1 MRELDKIKV
10 PNNLDKLR
18 DKAIE
23 KGVKY
28 KKSQKRKVKYIGM
41 VAVFSLIF
49 TTGLV
54 TTGVADEIPL
64 LGNVFKELRNEL
76 GLRGEVKGV
85 NISTEPIVQNGI
97 SIQAQDAIC
106 DDYGVYVSFV
116 VKTDK
121 DKPFLNNLNDKQLL
135 VSERGVVYFEDG
147 ELETL
152 GLSGLQGKFIDEHTF
167 IGVKSFSFNGKKDI
181 PKNFNINVEFESVA
195 LNSVEDNVPR
205 VSGNWKFNIPV
216 EYKKGIKEI
225 NTNIKNRNI
234 EIEKI
239 SIGKLNTELVVKG
252 PKNIMQTDE
261 ATIFLYDDKGKEIY
275 SLNRFN
281 SDSDKVVYKFGGV
294 SEDTKEIKV
303 KFSDGTMKKVKI
315 N

>member
-85 NISTEPIVQNGI
+85 NISTEPIVQNGV

-135 VSERGVVYFEDG
+135 VSERGVVDFEEG

-225 NTNIKNRNI
+225 NTNIKNGNI

-239 SIGKLNTELVVKG
+239 SIGKLNTELVVKC

-275 SLNRFN
+275 YLNRFD

-294 SEDTKEIKV
+294 SEDTKEITV

>member
-10 PNNLDKLR
+10 PNNLDKLT

-85 NISTEPIVQNGI
+85 NISTEPIVQNGV

-121 DKPFLNNLNDKQLL
+121 DKPFLNDLNDKQLL
-135 VSERGVVYFEDG
+135 VSERGVVDFEDG

-225 NTNIKNRNI
+225 NTNIKNGNI

-239 SIGKLNTELVVKG
+239 NIGKLNTELVVKG

-275 SLNRFN
+275 LLNRFD

-294 SEDTKEIKV
+294 SEDTKEITV

-315 N
+315 D

>member
-10 PNNLDKLR
+10 PNNLDKLT

-85 NISTEPIVQNGI
+85 NISTEPIVQNGV

-121 DKPFLNNLNDKQLL
+121 DKPFLNDLNDKQLL
-135 VSERGVVYFEDG
+135 VSERGVVDFEDG

-225 NTNIKNRNI
+225 NTNIKNGNI

-239 SIGKLNTELVVKG
+239 NIGKLNTELVVKG

-275 SLNRFN
+275 LLNRFD

-294 SEDTKEIKV
+294 SEDTKEITV
-303 KFSDGTMKKVKI
+303 KFSDGTMKKVKMD
-315 N
+315 

>member
-10 PNNLDKLR
+10 PDNLDKLT

-85 NISTEPIVQNGI
+85 NISTEPIVQNGV

-121 DKPFLNNLNDKQLL
+121 DKPFLNDLNDKQLL
-135 VSERGVVYFEDG
+135 VSERGVVDFEDG

-225 NTNIKNRNI
+225 NTNIKNGNI

-239 SIGKLNTELVVKG
+239 NIGKLNTELVVKG

-275 SLNRFN
+275 LLNRFD

-294 SEDTKEIKV
+294 SEDTKEITV

-315 N
+315 D

>member
-10 PNNLDKLR
+10 PDNLDKLT

-85 NISTEPIVQNGI
+85 NISTEPIVQNGV

-121 DKPFLNNLNDKQLL
+121 DKPFLNDLNDKQLL
-135 VSERGVVYFEDG
+135 VSERGVVDFEDG

-152 GLSGLQGKFIDEHTF
+152 GLSGLQGKFIDENTF

-225 NTNIKNRNI
+225 NTNIKNGNI

-239 SIGKLNTELVVKG
+239 NIGKLNTELVVKG

-275 SLNRFN
+275 LLNRFD

-294 SEDTKEIKV
+294 SEDTKEITV

-315 N
+315 D

>member
-85 NISTEPIVQNGI
+85 NISTEPIVQNGV
-97 SIQAQDAIC
+97 SIQAQDALC

-135 VSERGVVYFEDG
+135 VSERGVVDFEDG

-225 NTNIKNRNI
+225 NTNIKNGNI

>member
-10 PNNLDKLR
+10 PNNLDKLT

-28 KKSQKRKVKYIGM
+28 KKSQKRKVKYIAM

-54 TTGVADEIPL
+54 TTGVADEIPI

-85 NISTEPIVQNGI
+85 NISTEPIVQNGV
-97 SIQAQDAIC
+97 SIQAQDALC

-135 VSERGVVYFEDG
+135 VSERGVVDFEEG

-225 NTNIKNRNI
+225 NTNIKNGNI

-275 SLNRFN
+275 SLNRFD

>member
-10 PNNLDKLR
+10 PNNLDKLT

-85 NISTEPIVQNGI
+85 NISTEPIIQNGV

-135 VSERGVVYFEDG
+135 VSERGVVDFEDG

-225 NTNIKNRNI
+225 NTNIKNGNI

-239 SIGKLNTELVVKG
+239 NIGKLNTELVVKG

-275 SLNRFN
+275 LLNRFD

-294 SEDTKEIKV
+294 SEDTKEITV

-315 N
+315 D

>member
-10 PNNLDKLR
+10 PNNLDKLT

-85 NISTEPIVQNGI
+85 NVSTEPIVQNGV

-121 DKPFLNNLNDKQLL
+121 DKPFLNDLNDKQLL
-135 VSERGVVYFEDG
+135 VSERGVVDFEDG

-225 NTNIKNRNI
+225 NTNIKNGNI

-275 SLNRFN
+275 SLNRFD

-294 SEDTKEIKV
+294 SEDTKEITV

>member
-10 PNNLDKLR
+10 PNNLDKLT

-85 NISTEPIVQNGI
+85 NISTEPIVQNGV

-121 DKPFLNNLNDKQLL
+121 DKPFLNDLNDKQLL
-135 VSERGVVYFEDG
+135 VSERGVVDFEDG

-225 NTNIKNRNI
+225 NTNIKNGNI

-239 SIGKLNTELVVKG
+239 NIGKLNTELVVKG
-252 PKNIMQTDE
+252 TKNIMQTDE

-275 SLNRFN
+275 LLNRFD

-294 SEDTKEIKV
+294 SEDTKEITV

-315 N
+315 D

>member
-10 PNNLDKLR
+10 PNNLDKLT

-28 KKSQKRKVKYIGM
+28 KKSQKRKVKYIAM

-54 TTGVADEIPL
+54 TTGVADEIPI

-85 NISTEPIVQNGI
+85 NVSTEPIVQNGV
-97 SIQAQDAIC
+97 SIQAQDALC

-135 VSERGVVYFEDG
+135 VSERGVVDFEDG

-225 NTNIKNRNI
+225 NTNIKNGNI

-275 SLNRFN
+275 SLNRFD

-294 SEDTKEIKV
+294 SEDTKEITV

>member
-10 PNNLDKLR
+10 PNNLDKLT

-28 KKSQKRKVKYIGM
+28 KKSQKRKVKYIAM

-54 TTGVADEIPL
+54 TTGVADEIPI

-85 NISTEPIVQNGI
+85 NISTEPIVQNGV
-97 SIQAQDAIC
+97 SIQAQDALC

-135 VSERGVVYFEDG
+135 VSERGVVDFEEG

-181 PKNFNINVEFESVA
+181 PKNFNINVEFESIA

-225 NTNIKNRNI
+225 NTNIKNGNI

-275 SLNRFN
+275 SLNRFD

>member
-10 PNNLDKLR
+10 PNNLDKLT

-28 KKSQKRKVKYIGM
+28 KKYQKRKVKYIGM

-85 NISTEPIVQNGI
+85 NISTEPIVQNGV

-121 DKPFLNNLNDKQLL
+121 DKPFLNDLNDKQLL
-135 VSERGVVYFEDG
+135 VSERGVVDFEDG

-225 NTNIKNRNI
+225 NTNIKNGNI

-239 SIGKLNTELVVKG
+239 NIGKLNTELVVKG
-252 PKNIMQTDE
+252 PKNIMQKDE

-275 SLNRFN
+275 LLNRFD

-294 SEDTKEIKV
+294 SEDTKEITV

-315 N
+315 D

>member
-10 PNNLDKLR
+10 PNNLDKLT

-85 NISTEPIVQNGI
+85 NVSTEPIVQNGV

-135 VSERGVVYFEDG
+135 VSERGVVDFEDG

-225 NTNIKNRNI
+225 NTNIKNGNI

-275 SLNRFN
+275 LLNRFD

-294 SEDTKEIKV
+294 SEDTKEITV

>member
-10 PNNLDKLR
+10 PDNLDKLT

-85 NISTEPIVQNGI
+85 NISTEPIVQNGV

-121 DKPFLNNLNDKQLL
+121 DKPFLNDLNDKQLL
-135 VSERGVVYFEDG
+135 VSERGVVDFEDG

-225 NTNIKNRNI
+225 NTNIKNGNI

-239 SIGKLNTELVVKG
+239 NIGKLNTELVVKG
-252 PKNIMQTDE
+252 PKNIMKTDE

-275 SLNRFN
+275 LLNRFD

-294 SEDTKEIKV
+294 SEDTKEITV

-315 N
+315 D

>member
-10 PNNLDKLR
+10 PNNLDKLT

-85 NISTEPIVQNGI
+85 NISTEPIIQNGV

-135 VSERGVVYFEDG
+135 VSERGVVDFEDG

-152 GLSGLQGKFIDEHTF
+152 GLSGLQGKFIDENTF

-225 NTNIKNRNI
+225 NTNIKNVNI

-239 SIGKLNTELVVKG
+239 NIGKLNTELVVKG

-275 SLNRFN
+275 LLNRFD

-294 SEDTKEIKV
+294 SEDTKEITV

-315 N
+315 D

>member
-10 PNNLDKLR
+10 PDNLDKLT

-64 LGNVFKELRNEL
+64 LGNVFKELRDEL

-85 NISTEPIVQNGI
+85 NISTEPIVQNGV

-121 DKPFLNNLNDKQLL
+121 DKPFLNDLNDKQLL
-135 VSERGVVYFEDG
+135 VSERGVVDFEDG

-152 GLSGLQGKFIDEHTF
+152 GLSGLQGKFIDENTF

-225 NTNIKNRNI
+225 NTNIKNVNI

-239 SIGKLNTELVVKG
+239 NIGKLNTELVVKG

-275 SLNRFN
+275 LLNRFD

-294 SEDTKEIKV
+294 SEDTKEITV

-315 N
+315 D

>member
-10 PNNLDKLR
+10 PNNLDKLT

-85 NISTEPIVQNGI
+85 NISTEPIIQNGV

-225 NTNIKNRNI
+225 NTNIKNGNI

-275 SLNRFN
+275 FLNRFD

-294 SEDTKEIKV
+294 SEDTKEITV

-315 N
+315 D

>member
-1 MRELDKIKV
+1 M
-10 PNNLDKLR
+10 
-18 DKAIE
+18 
-23 KGVKY
+23 
-28 KKSQKRKVKYIGM
+28 
-41 VAVFSLIF
+41 
-49 TTGLV
+49 
-54 TTGVADEIPL
+54 
-64 LGNVFKELRNEL
+64 
-76 GLRGEVKGV
+76 
-85 NISTEPIVQNGI
+85 
-97 SIQAQDAIC
+97 
-106 DDYGVYVSFV
+106 
-116 VKTDK
+116 
-121 DKPFLNNLNDKQLL
+121 
-135 VSERGVVYFEDG
+135 
-147 ELETL
+147 
-152 GLSGLQGKFIDEHTF
+152 SGLQGKFIDEHTF

-225 NTNIKNRNI
+225 NTNIKNGNI

>member
-10 PNNLDKLR
+10 PNNLDKLT

-28 KKSQKRKVKYIGM
+28 KKSQKRKLKYIGM

-54 TTGVADEIPL
+54 TTGVADEIPI

-85 NISTEPIVQNGI
+85 NISTEPIVQNGV
-97 SIQAQDAIC
+97 SIQAQDALC

-135 VSERGVVYFEDG
+135 VSERGVVDFEDG

-225 NTNIKNRNI
+225 NTNIKNGNI

-239 SIGKLNTELVVKG
+239 NIGKLNTELVVKG

-261 ATIFLYDDKGKEIY
+261 STIFLYDDKGKEIY
-275 SLNRFN
+275 LLNRFD

-294 SEDTKEIKV
+294 SEDTKEITV

-315 N
+315 D

>member
-10 PNNLDKLR
+10 PNNLDKLT

-85 NISTEPIVQNGI
+85 SVNTEPIVQNGV
-97 SIQAQDAIC
+97 SIQAQDALC

-225 NTNIKNRNI
+225 NTNIKNVNI

-239 SIGKLNTELVVKG
+239 NIGKLNTELVVKG

-275 SLNRFN
+275 LLNRFD

-294 SEDTKEIKV
+294 SEDTKEITV

-315 N
+315 D

>member
-10 PNNLDKLR
+10 PNNLDKLT

-28 KKSQKRKVKYIGM
+28 KKSQKRKLKYIGM

-85 NISTEPIVQNGI
+85 NVSTEPIVQNGV
-97 SIQAQDAIC
+97 SIQAQDALC

-225 NTNIKNRNI
+225 NTNIKNGNI

-261 ATIFLYDDKGKEIY
+261 STIFLYDDKGKEIY
-275 SLNRFN
+275 FLNRFD

-294 SEDTKEIKV
+294 SEDTKEITV

-315 N
+315 D

>member
-10 PNNLDKLR
+10 PNNLDKLT

-85 NISTEPIVQNGI
+85 NISTEPIVQNGV

-121 DKPFLNNLNDKQLL
+121 DKPFLNDLNDKQLL
-135 VSERGVVYFEDG
+135 VSERGVVDFEDG

-225 NTNIKNRNI
+225 NTNIKNGNI

-239 SIGKLNTELVVKG
+239 NIGKLNTELVVKG
-252 PKNIMQTDE
+252 PKNIMKTDE

-275 SLNRFN
+275 LLNRFD

-294 SEDTKEIKV
+294 SEDTKEITV

-315 N
+315 D